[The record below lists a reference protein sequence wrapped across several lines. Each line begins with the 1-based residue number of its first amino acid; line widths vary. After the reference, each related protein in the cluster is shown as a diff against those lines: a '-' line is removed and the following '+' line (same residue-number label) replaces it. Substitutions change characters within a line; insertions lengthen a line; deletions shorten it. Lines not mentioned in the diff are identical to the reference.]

1 MRAGSGVGVGATGRR
16 GAAMPA
22 NPLGSIRQLVFHS
35 RAQHA
40 LTQPE
45 IEAMAARA
53 AARNQALGIT
63 GRLYQV
69 GREFIQVSE
78 GPAEPV
84 GRLYVNIAFDSR
96 HAEVTT
102 RLDRWGG
109 GRNYTGWALH
119 RAPDWAVL
127 RPAAPPPLAD
137 FIGPPAPLPAPPL
150 ASFASDLEYGDL
162 RQPPIQARARESLM
176 RLIDCAEGALARDG
190 AIGRLTLADIA
201 REAKLAY
208 PSAYRYVPNLDALI
222 RMGVRRRQD
231 GMNQRFLA
239 FMRDRD
245 FPDAAALAEAAVDF
259 TIARALMP
267 TPLGKAL
274 VFKVLLRRFHQ
285 VRPEAALAIAERIIG
300 ALPPGSAGR
309 AIGAPRLMAGLL
321 AMGTVVRAI
330 CLENAEDLR
339 RPATRA
345 LLLGVMLGALQAPG
359 ATAPECSAP
368 A

>member
-1 MRAGSGVGVGATGRR
+1 MRAGNDVGVGAAERR

-22 NPLGSIRQLVFHS
+22 SIRAPIRQLVFHS

-40 LTQPE
+40 LTQPQ

-109 GRNYTGWALH
+109 GRSYTGWALH

-137 FIGPPAPLPAPPL
+137 FIGPPAPLPAPP

-162 RQPPIQARARESLM
+162 RQPPVQARARESLM
-176 RLIDCAEGALARDG
+176 RLINCTEGALARDG

-208 PSAYRYVPNLDALI
+208 PSAYRYVPNLEALI
-222 RMGVRRRQD
+222 RMGVRRWQD

-274 VFKVLLRRFHQ
+274 VFKVLLRRFYQ
-285 VRPEAALAIAERIIG
+285 VRPEAAQALAERIIG
-300 ALPPGSAGR
+300 ALPPGSAGW

-345 LLLGVMLGALQAPG
+345 LLLGVMLGALRAPD
-359 ATAPECSAP
+359 AAVPQCSAP